1 MASETQRS
9 TRTIV
14 ILTKPEEWSLWLF
27 QHKDKA
33 VSHGVWE
40 YCDPSVSA
48 PPVLNARPERPM
60 LPQGDLT
67 GDILQTQRIRLSEW
81 EWIYKEWSQKDRALR
96 EICTDVAS
104 TISTSLIPLIQN
116 DRTAHARLVKLK
128 SHVAPSDPTRKRELR
143 GKYDALRSPK
153 PRNTSVDK
161 WLDEWIRVTD
171 LMVMLDMPE
180 TKGGQIQEDF
190 LVTANQVHETWAT
203 AELRKLLELQ
213 EKPGSKDS
221 DLPTITTL
229 VASFR
234 QFLRIIRPQGLSV
247 GSFGTS
253 LRIIDGATTKTNTTE
268 EGSGQNKKTQFQSQL
283 QPPRNCLCGK
293 KHWYK
298 ECYYVNPAI
307 RPPEWKPNAKIEA
320 KFEEARKNPRTAEHF
335 RKAAEG
341 VRSESRSETTS
352 QLTTTPIAFDTQLS
366 SDYQLHSMACS
377 FQAFTTNHVPDPPY
391 INRWILDPGSNIHVI
406 NNSNSWRWTHTRY
419 GTSNETLY
427 AGAQS
432 VHISE
437 WGTVLVPI
445 KTPTGIRDIKL
456 TNVALVEGF
465 FANILSLSRCRDM
478 KIHFDSGRNL
488 LYQVTPDKVV
498 AILEYQSGHWLIDA
512 DDGKRPNTNSLLA
525 MQAFKPSRDPKPE
538 LKATATE
545 AHHIWA
551 HPGPDT
557 IRHLQQAVRGFRLQ
571 GSVSPPSWKECEDC
585 ILTKMNQQISRRTP
599 DTVATKP
606 FERIAIDLVYLVPQG
621 EECYNGDK
629 YALHAVCQYSKWH
642 EISCIPN
649 RLKSTLI
656 PAVFN
661 LIEKI
666 QRQLGYKYFVIIIR
680 SDNEKGLGRDF
691 FEGSKSVGIKIET
704 TAENTDEPKG
714 LQESAGKIIMQRTRA
729 LRISSGL
736 PKALTN
742 ELAVA
747 AVQLL
752 NTTPVESL
760 GWKTP
765 HEVIFNTKPSVAHYS
780 PIGCRAYVYRRD
792 VKAAEKTEPRAHI
805 GYLVGYDSSNIYR
818 VWIPSLDR
826 VIRTRDVI
834 FKWNFTYKDDV
845 LHNVGTGKVTEQE
858 VETLDLEQPLFTATV
873 DDLYTTEQLD
883 RHLEEIENSNAH
895 TRRSNTRPN
904 TEENQRPADS
914 TRGTLSPH
922 QPPTPDSSPAREHS
936 LTQEC
941 STPPDD
947 SVIAVLRRPTP
958 SAETQSSRHAYEIPG
973 YLPDRHNNNAPQ
985 ALNPDVGAQ
994 NVITGGRRRAPP
1006 VDYRT
1011 LSRGSSS
1018 TGRARGRGT
1027 TNNGVSSNFFTYY
1040 GTFATALH
1048 PTLHQKITSIV
1059 PKTKLHRDQIPEPP
1073 NRFKDVANH
1082 PYADM
1087 YWKAMRKEM
1096 DDCWKKGCFENT
1108 QTTLFTADAEILPLM
1123 WVYTNKFDE
1132 DGYFLKAKA
1141 RLVVRGDLQ
1150 AQWGDT
1156 YAATLAAKTFRA
1168 LIAIATRF
1176 GLLMFQYDA
1185 MNAFL
1190 NARVPRKL
1198 YCNTPEGFTN
1208 QFGSLLLLC
1217 RALYGL
1223 KEAPLLWYQD
1233 LATTLQGLG
1242 LKQIPNTPCL
1252 FANNDIIVF
1261 FYVDDIVVLVHP
1273 SKADIHKEF
1282 QDKLFN
1288 RYELRSMGQL
1298 NWFLGIRVVRDL
1310 SLQSTWLIQDSFID
1324 KVTAKYNLMEGATTL
1339 PDFPIADTKLKPHTE
1354 TVDEAL
1360 KKRYQQLVGSMAY
1373 ISVFTRP
1380 DISFTHSIL
1389 SRYLTS
1395 PGEQHLRAAIH
1406 AWRFLI
1412 RTRNLALKTSALT
1425 PDNTGYSVPGPT
1437 PNTTPNTKNPEL
1449 EPIFFGASDA
1459 SFADD
1464 PLTRASSDGYLFK
1477 LFGMPI
1483 DWKATKQRSVT
1494 KSTTEAELYA
1504 LSRAASEVI
1513 WWNDLFRQLNFKTG
1527 ITPVIYCDNQQT
1539 IGIVTKATER
1549 LQTKLKHVDIHQLWL
1564 RQAVERGEVNVQWT
1578 STSQMPADGLTKALP
1593 KQKHIQFTRQLGLED
1608 ITTRLNLLHKSQ
1620 TPRIAY

>member
-1 MASETQRS
+1 MASFETQRS
-9 TRTIV
+9 TKTLV
-14 ILTKPEEWSLWLF
+14 ILTKPEDWSLWLF

-40 YCDPSVSA
+40 YCNPSVSTPPA
-48 PPVLNARPERPM
+48 LGPKPVRPVLPKGN
-60 LPQGDLT
+60 LT
-67 GDILQTQRIRLSEW
+67 SETIQVQRMKLSEW
-81 EWIYKEWSQKDRALR
+81 EWEYKEWHQKDKALR
-96 EICTDVAS
+96 EICTDVAL
-104 TISTSLIPLIQN
+104 TISTSLIPLIQ
-116 DRTAHARLVKLK
+116 DDGTAHSRLVKLRA
-128 SHVAPSDPTRKRELR
+128 HVAPSDPTRKRELR
-143 GKYDALRSPK
+143 GKYEALRSPK

-171 LMVMLDMPE
+171 LMEILDMPE
-180 TKGGQIQEDF
+180 MKGGQVQEEF
-190 LVTANQVHETWAT
+190 LVTANKIHETWAT
-203 AELRKLLELQ
+203 AELRKLIELQ
-213 EKPGSKDS
+213 EKDGVKDT

-234 QFLRIIRPQGLSV
+234 QFLRIINPK
-247 GSFGTS
+247 GSTFGTFGASLGITDSTGTSAGTNATEEDSKGSQS
-253 LRIIDGATTKTNTTE
+253 LRSTTK
-268 EGSGQNKKTQFQSQL
+268 GRQPGICFCGQ
-283 QPPRNCLCGK
+283 

-298 ECYYVNPAI
+298 DCFYINPTI
-307 RPPEWKPNAKIEA
+307 RLRGWKPKPEIEAKIE
-320 KFEEARKNPRTAEHF
+320 EARRNPKIAERFQRAVART
-335 RKAAEG
+335 
-341 VRSESRSETTS
+341 ESPSETV
-352 QLTTTPIAFDTQLS
+352 QPATTPMVLDAQQYHT
-366 SDYQLHSMACS
+366 MACS
-377 FQAFTTNHVPDPPY
+377 FQAFTTNLVPDPPY
-391 INRWILDPGSNIHVI
+391 INRWIMDPGSNIHVI
-406 NNSNSWRWTHTRY
+406 NNSESWNWTHTRDS
-419 GTSNETLY
+419 TASETLL
-427 AGAQS
+427 AGSQS
-432 VHISE
+432 IQISA
-437 WGTVLVPI
+437 WGTVVIPI
-445 KTPTGIRDIKL
+445 KTPRGIRDIQL
-456 TNVALVEGF
+456 TSVALVKGF
-465 FANILSLSRCRDM
+465 FANILSLSRCMDM

-488 LYQVTPDKVV
+488 LYQSTPQNVI
-498 AILEYQSGHWLIDA
+498 ALLEYQSGHWLIDA
-512 DDGKRPNTNSLLA
+512 DDGKRPNSASLLA
-525 MQAFKPSRDPKPE
+525 MAAFKPSRDRKPH

-557 IRHLQQAVRGFRLQ
+557 IRHLQGAVRGFELQ
-571 GSVSPPSWKECEDC
+571 GTDPPPSWKECEDC

-599 DTVATKP
+599 DTVATQP
-606 FERIAIDLVYLVPQG
+606 FERIAIDLIYLVPQG
-621 EECYNGDK
+621 DECYNGDK
-629 YALHAVCQYSKWH
+629 YGLHAVCQFSKWH
-642 EISCIPN
+642 EISCLPN
-649 RLKSTLI
+649 RLKTTLI

-661 LIEKI
+661 LIEKV

-680 SDNEKGLGRDF
+680 SDNEKGLGHDF
-691 FEGSKSVGIKIET
+691 ADACRSVGIKIET
-704 TAENTDEPKG
+704 TAENTDEQKG

-792 VKAAEKTEPRAHI
+792 VKAADKTEPRAHI

-818 VWIPSLDR
+818 VWIPLLDR

-834 FKWNFTYKDDV
+834 FKWKFTYKDDT
-845 LHNVGTGKVTEQE
+845 LHNVATGKVTEQE
-858 VETLDLEQPLFTATV
+858 VETLDLEQPLLTATA

-895 TRRSNTRPN
+895 TSRSDTRLN
-904 TEENQRPADS
+904 TEDQRLADS

-922 QPPTPDSSPAREHS
+922 QSPTPTSSPVRERS
-936 LTQEC
+936 PTQEY
-941 STPPDD
+941 STLSDS

-958 SAETQSSRHAYEIPG
+958 SAETQSSRHAYDIPG

-985 ALNPDVGAQ
+985 AFNPDVGDQ
-994 NVITGGRRRAPP
+994 NIITEGRRSRAPP
-1006 VDYRT
+1006 VDYRS

-1018 TGRARGRGT
+1018 RRGGASRGP
-1027 TNNGVSSNFFTYY
+1027 SSNFFTYY

-1059 PKTKLHRDQIPEPP
+1059 PKTQLHRDQMPGPP
-1073 NRFKDVANH
+1073 KRFKDVANH
-1082 PYADM
+1082 PQADM
-1087 YWKAMRKEM
+1087 YWKAMQKEM

-1108 QTTLFTADAEILPLM
+1108 KATPFTADAEMLPLM

-1150 AQWGDT
+1150 VQWGDT

-1168 LIAIATRF
+1168 LIAMATRF

-1198 YCNTPEGFTN
+1198 YCNAPEGFTN
-1208 QFGSLLLLC
+1208 QFGPLLLLR

-1233 LATTLQGLG
+1233 LAKTLHNLG

-1252 FANNDIIVF
+1252 FANDDLIVF

-1273 SKADIHKEF
+1273 SKLVKHKEF
-1282 QDKLFN
+1282 QDRLFKQ
-1288 RYELRSMGQL
+1288 YELRSMGQL
-1298 NWFLGIRVVRDL
+1298 NWFLGIRVVRDI
-1310 SLQSTWLIQDSFID
+1310 SQHSIWLIQDSFID

-1339 PDFPIADTKLKPHTE
+1339 PEFPMGDTQLQPHTGV
-1354 TVDEAL
+1354 VDEAL

-1380 DISFTHSIL
+1380 DISLTHSIL

-1412 RTRNLALKTSALT
+1412 RTRNLALKASASTRDSTGYTVTSAT
-1425 PDNTGYSVPGPT
+1425 PKIITHTTFNHGP
-1437 PNTTPNTKNPEL
+1437 

-1464 PLTRASSDGYLFK
+1464 PTTRTSSDGYLFK

-1504 LSRAASEVI
+1504 LSRAASELI
-1513 WWNDLFRQLNFKTG
+1513 WRNNLFRQLNFETG

-1539 IGIVTKATER
+1539 VGIVTKSTER
-1549 LQTKLKHVDIHQLWL
+1549 LETKLKHVDIHQLWL
-1564 RQAVERGEVNVQWT
+1564 RQAVERGEVNVQWI
-1578 STSQMPADGLTKALP
+1578 STAQMPADGLTKALP
-1593 KQKHIQFTRQLGLED
+1593 RQKHVEFTRQLGLED
-1608 ITTRLNLLHKSQ
+1608 ITNRLLSSKNHNPELH
-1620 TPRIAY
+1620 TNFAV

>member
-1 MASETQRS
+1 MASHETQRS
-9 TRTIV
+9 IKTVV

-40 YCDPSVSA
+40 YCNPSVST
-48 PPVLNARPERPM
+48 PPVIGPQPERPV
-60 LPQGDLT
+60 LPEDNLTADDLQ
-67 GDILQTQRIRLSEW
+67 LQRMKLSNW
-81 EWIYKEWSQKDRALR
+81 EWKYKDWYQKDKALR
-96 EICTDVAS
+96 EICTEVAS

-116 DRTAHARLVKLK
+116 DATAHARLIKLK
-128 SHVAPSDPTRKRELR
+128 SHLAPSDPTRRRELR
-143 GKYDALRSPK
+143 GKYDALRSSQ
-153 PRNTSVDK
+153 PRNTSVDR
-161 WLDEWIRVTD
+161 WLDEWISVTD
-171 LMVMLDMPE
+171 LMALLDMPE

-190 LVTANQVHETWAT
+190 MVTANRIHETWAT

-213 EKPGSKDS
+213 EKDGAKDS
-221 DLPTITTL
+221 DLPTINTL

-234 QFLRIIRPQGLSV
+234 QFLRIMNPQGSAF
-247 GSFGTS
+247 GSFGAS
-253 LRIIDGATTKTNTTE
+253 LGIANNSAANTKPNTE
-268 EGSGQNKKTQFQSQL
+268 EHGDQNKKSQL
-283 QPPRNCLCGK
+283 THQPPRNCFCGR

-298 ECYYVNPAI
+298 DCYYINPAI
-307 RPPEWKPNAKIEA
+307 RPTGWKPRSDIEAKIEEA
-320 KFEEARKNPRTAEHF
+320 KKNPRIAEQF
-335 RKAAEG
+335 RKAAESQNHSG
-341 VRSESRSETTS
+341 VRTEIRSGTTP
-352 QLTTTPIAFDTQLS
+352 QPTTTTATPITFDTQPYS
-366 SDYQLHSMACS
+366 NHQFHNMACS
-377 FQAFTTNHVPDPPY
+377 YQAFPTNHVSDPPY
-391 INRWILDPGSNIHVI
+391 INRWIMDPGSNIHVI

-419 GTSNETLY
+419 GTANETLC

-432 VHISE
+432 VYISE

-456 TNVALVEGF
+456 TDVALVEGF

-488 LYQVTPDKVV
+488 LYQATSNNV
-498 AILEYQSGHWLIDA
+498 ISLLEYRSGHWLIDA
-512 DDGKRPNTNSLLA
+512 DDGKRPNTNSLTA
-525 MQAFKPSRDPKPE
+525 MTAFKPSRDPKPD
-538 LKATATE
+538 LMATATE

-551 HPGPDT
+551 HAGPDT
-557 IRHLQQAVRGFRLQ
+557 IRHLQGAVRGFQLQ
-571 GSVSPPSWKECEDC
+571 GSNPPPSWKECEDC

-599 DTVATKP
+599 DTVATQP
-606 FERIAIDLVYLVPQG
+606 FERIAIDLVYLAPQG

-642 EISCIPN
+642 EISCLPN
-649 RLKSTLI
+649 RLKTTLI

-666 QRQLGYKYFVIIIR
+666 QRQLGYKYFVIIVR

-691 FEGSKSVGIKIET
+691 ADGCKTVGIKVET
-704 TAENTDEPKG
+704 TAENTDEQKG
-714 LQESAGKIIMQRTRA
+714 LQEAAGRTIMQRTRA

-792 VKAAEKTEPRAHI
+792 IKAADKTEPRAHI

-834 FKWNFTYKDDV
+834 FKGKFTYKDDA
-845 LHNVGTGKVTEQE
+845 LNNVTTGKVTEQE
-858 VETLDLEQPLFTATV
+858 VEILDLEQPLFTATA
-873 DDLYTTEQLD
+873 DDLYTTEQLN
-883 RHLEEIENSNAH
+883 RHLEEIENSTARSPRPGTRTTIRPH
-895 TRRSNTRPN
+895 TEDDQHPS
-904 TEENQRPADS
+904 DS
-914 TRGTLSPH
+914 TRGTMSP
-922 QPPTPDSSPAREHS
+922 QRSPVLERSSSPEN
-936 LTQEC
+936 
-941 STPPDD
+941 ST
-947 SVIAVLRRPTP
+947 ITVLRRPTP
-958 SAETQSSRHAYEIPG
+958 SAEARRHVHEIPG

-985 ALNPDVGAQ
+985 ALNPDVGDQ
-994 NVITGGRRRAPP
+994 NIITEGRRSRAPP
-1006 VDYRT
+1006 VDYGV

-1018 TGRARGRGT
+1018 RHGGASHGGASH
-1027 TNNGVSSNFFTYY
+1027 GPSSTHFTYY

-1048 PTLHQKITSIV
+1048 PTLHEKITSIV
-1059 PKTKLHRDQIPEPP
+1059 PKTKLHRDQMPEPP
-1073 NRFKDVANH
+1073 KRFKDVANH
-1082 PYADM
+1082 PQADM
-1087 YWKAMRKEM
+1087 YWKAMQKEM

-1108 QTTLFTADAEILPLM
+1108 KDTTFTADAEVLPLM

-1141 RLVVRGDLQ
+1141 RLVVTGDLQ
-1150 AQWGDT
+1150 VHWGDT

-1168 LIAIATRF
+1168 LIAMATKF

-1190 NARVPRKL
+1190 TARVPRKL
-1198 YCNTPEGFTN
+1198 YCNTPEGFGK

-1233 LATTLQGLG
+1233 LAKTLQDLG
-1242 LKQIPNTPCL
+1242 LTQIPNTPCL
-1252 FANNDIIVF
+1252 FANNNLIVF
-1261 FYVDDIVVLVHP
+1261 FYVDDIVVLLHP
-1273 SKADIHKEF
+1273 SKLDIHKEF
-1282 QDKLFN
+1282 EDKLFN

-1298 NWFLGIRVVRDL
+1298 NWFLGIRVVRDI
-1310 SLQSTWLIQDSFID
+1310 SQNSTWLIQDSFIN

-1339 PDFPIADTKLKPHTE
+1339 PDFPIADTQLKPYTGV
-1354 TVDEAL
+1354 VDEAL

-1380 DISFTHSIL
+1380 DISLTHSIL

-1412 RTRNLALKTSALT
+1412 
-1425 PDNTGYSVPGPT
+1425 
-1437 PNTTPNTKNPEL
+1437 
-1449 EPIFFGASDA
+1449 
-1459 SFADD
+1459 
-1464 PLTRASSDGYLFK
+1464 
-1477 LFGMPI
+1477 
-1483 DWKATKQRSVT
+1483 
-1494 KSTTEAELYA
+1494 
-1504 LSRAASEVI
+1504 
-1513 WWNDLFRQLNFKTG
+1513 
-1527 ITPVIYCDNQQT
+1527 
-1539 IGIVTKATER
+1539 
-1549 LQTKLKHVDIHQLWL
+1549 
-1564 RQAVERGEVNVQWT
+1564 
-1578 STSQMPADGLTKALP
+1578 
-1593 KQKHIQFTRQLGLED
+1593 
-1608 ITTRLNLLHKSQ
+1608 
-1620 TPRIAY
+1620 